1 MRDLNSLKRHLNQL
15 KEELSWE
22 EERLYEHRID
32 LLKAK
37 EAGKFDE
44 VSRIT
49 TDITLATEYKESLE
63 VGVNEIS
70 KRIKVAEIKTI

>member
-1 MRDLNSLKRHLNQL
+1 MKKLHRLKRHLDQL

-22 EERLYEHRID
+22 EERLDEHRIE

-37 EAGKFDE
+37 EAGNFEE

-49 TDITLATEYKESLE
+49 TDITLATEYKESLI

-70 KRIKVAEIKTI
+70 KRINAFNIT